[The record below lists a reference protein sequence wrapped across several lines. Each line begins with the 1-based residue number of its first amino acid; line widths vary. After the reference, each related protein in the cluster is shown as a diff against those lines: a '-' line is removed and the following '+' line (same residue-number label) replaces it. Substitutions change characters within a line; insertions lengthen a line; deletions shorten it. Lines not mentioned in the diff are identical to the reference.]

1 MRDSS
6 HRCVPL
12 NRSSVTITSSVYDRR
27 GLDCNSDIPLINSL
41 NHLTY
46 LTSNS
51 AKVRETVANDGA
63 LIRLVSILHDCY
75 ISLDE
80 WPNMR
85 LEGHLNVVQRVERER
100 KLAMIAWKW
109 TLAFQCLV
117 LTGTR
122 GTEQIRKQVVSS
134 GVIPILATVLDNYL
148 LLEKG
153 YDFIDDTS
161 LLQEMRHLDFKNGW
175 ALSQEVDLDSLV
187 RKYKALS
194 KPVVTQLGTSFAE
207 LWQSSADTQ
216 DTSTNETDLYEN
228 IVVSIPRAFS
238 WGKIVP
244 KGDDVIWSLQLLAFI
259 SKYTHMK
266 PHLQKVHLVKSLS
279 LRNVYS
285 IAWKTRVR
293 APDISSLRISLANH
307 VEHQNSV
314 SDTEVIAKPGSER
327 GEPVVDMNDP
337 FFIDMKQR
345 CEKIGGRVS
354 FHNSNDRPSAVR
366 KNNQDPTGPREQMRA
381 LKKEFS
387 HKWNYNT
394 LDKTLDEETFLH
406 IANAPHL
413 NLFPLVERFTVKK
426 ENERDMTYWSSVIM
440 RNSCRKN
447 ESTGVRQC
455 ANFSCGKW
463 EDYPKRFAK
472 CRRCKRT
479 KYCSRECQ
487 LQSWNYHRYWCQ
499 EVGSSSAG
507 QNTTSNASGRTTPNQ
522 PQGTTGFIT
531 DSAATDIPN
540 IDSERALITASDDN
554 TDITHTIGGR
564 NTLPDSA

>member
-1 MRDSS
+1 MRDSN

-12 NRSSVTITSSVYDRR
+12 NRSCVTITSSVYDRR
-27 GLDCNSDIPLINSL
+27 GLDCNSEIPLINSL

-75 ISLDE
+75 IPLDE

-85 LEGHLNVVQRVERER
+85 LEDNLNVVQRVERER

-153 YDFIDDTS
+153 FDFIDDVP
-161 LLQEMRHLDFKNGW
+161 LMLDIKHLDFKNDW
-175 ALSQEVDLDSLV
+175 DLSKEVDLDSLI

-207 LWQSSADTQ
+207 LWESNADTQ
-216 DTSTNETDLYEN
+216 DASNTETDSYDN

-279 LRNVYS
+279 LRNVLS

-293 APDISSLRISLANH
+293 ALDISSLRISLANH
-307 VEHQNSV
+307 VQHPNCG
-314 SDTEVIAKPGSER
+314 SDDEAIGMPELKR
-327 GEPVVDMNDP
+327 GEMGVDSEDP
-337 FFIDMKQR
+337 FFLDMKQR
-345 CEKIGGRVS
+345 CEKIGGQIS
-354 FHNSNDRPSAVR
+354 FQNRNNHSSAVQ
-366 KNNQDPTGPREQMRA
+366 KNKRDSSGVQERMRL
-381 LKKEFS
+381 LKEEFDS
-387 HKWNYNT
+387 KWNYNT
-394 LDKTLDEETFLH
+394 LDKSLDEETFLH

-455 ANFSCGKW
+455 ANFACGKW

-487 LQSWNYHRYWCQ
+487 LQSWSYHRYWCQ

-507 QNTTSNASGRTTPNQ
+507 QGTATDASDRTTPNQ
-522 PQGTTGFIT
+522 PQGTTGLMT
-531 DSAATDIPN
+531 DSATTEIPS
-540 IDSERALITASDDN
+540 IDSERALITASDEN
-554 TDITHTIGGR
+554 TDITHTMRGS